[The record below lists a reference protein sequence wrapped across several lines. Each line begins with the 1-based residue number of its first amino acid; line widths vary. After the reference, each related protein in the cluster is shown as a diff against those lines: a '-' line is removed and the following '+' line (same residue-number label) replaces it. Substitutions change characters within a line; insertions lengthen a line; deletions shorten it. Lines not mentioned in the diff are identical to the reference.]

1 MELGAT
7 PSTPLDRAPRFLRT
21 RSHATMRNAGSAT
34 RLNRSSNRRR
44 GSSIAHWCSLV
55 WIFSTRCSASYRSGH
70 GASMFISVLLSFQ
83 FLYCEL
89 AGSLRHVAGFPDLGL
104 LRTLR
109 PVLGPSADDV
119 LCRFRPGWSGGRRH
133 EDGSHVHHRP
143 VDGIGASFSPAGLAS
158 AIPQHVTVAPDVH
171 SASRPFL
178 PVVGRSGALHP
189 GHPPDLTAGLMLFRG
204 STTGSFIRTPLRL
217 ACRARA
223 VWRCQSVPA
232 LSRLLPPF
240 SRLRGQAASSFSG
253 LLRQAA
259 GGALSPT
266 RSCGASWRTHP

>member
-1 MELGAT
+1 MSFSRTGKGTNRRVLRSSRSPERNASLPRTMELGAT

-143 VDGIGASFSPAGLAS
+143 VDGIGAQLFPCRPGHGYPAARHRGPRRSFDVEAVPPGCREVRRT
-158 AIPQHVTVAPDVH
+158 AIPAIHQ
-171 SASRPFL
+171 
-178 PVVGRSGALHP
+178 
-189 GHPPDLTAGLMLFRG
+189 
-204 STTGSFIRTPLRL
+204 I
-217 ACRARA
+217 
-223 VWRCQSVPA
+223 
-232 LSRLLPPF
+232 
-240 SRLRGQAASSFSG
+240 
-253 LLRQAA
+253 
-259 GGALSPT
+259 
-266 RSCGASWRTHP
+266 